1 MRSKWE
7 VVRIGNANIKQF
19 LGFLEDDKILHIFT
33 IYDLKFMRDKT
44 RVWVAFRNA
53 KIGGYLFEFDK
64 KIVHTHGTV
73 ESVNKLLDYIGLDEP
88 VLVIEPHH
96 LALIKKSYEPVEPTD
111 PTSKGKITRYL
122 VMKTNAKAFKP
133 LIRHRVK
140 KLERQDL
147 GEVLENFGEDWKRRI
162 EDAMS
167 RGLAFGAYKDGMLA
181 SVATVPEIVDDIA
194 FIRGVYTVPSLRSSG
209 FATSACSALV
219 KDVISLGKDAALWV
233 ATDNLPA
240 RNIYE
245 KIGFQK
251 TGHILLGFKARR
263 LKK

>member
-1 MRSKWE
+1 MLNTWE
-7 VVRIGNANIKQF
+7 IAPIHQTNKKQF
-19 LGFLEDDKILHIFT
+19 LSFLNKDRILHIFT
-33 IYDLKFMRDKT
+33 IYDLKFMREKT
-44 RVWVAFRNA
+44 RLWVARKDA
-53 KIGGYLFEFDK
+53 DISGYLFEFDK
-64 KIVHTHGTV
+64 RIVHTHGTM
-73 ESVNKLLDYIGLDEP
+73 ESVSKLLDYIDLNEP

-96 LALIKKSYEPVEPTD
+96 LAVIKKSYEPVEPTD

-122 VMKTNAKAFKP
+122 VMKANAKAFKP

-181 SVATVPEIVDDIA
+181 SVATVPEIIDDIA